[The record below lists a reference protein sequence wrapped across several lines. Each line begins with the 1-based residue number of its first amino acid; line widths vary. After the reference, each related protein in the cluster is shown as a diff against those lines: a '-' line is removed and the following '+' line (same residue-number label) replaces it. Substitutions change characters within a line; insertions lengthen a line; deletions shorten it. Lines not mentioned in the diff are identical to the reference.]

1 MFVRNDSKVGLM
13 TGQLGHSVPCDVT
26 CVGGRRDTGSH
37 AAARKPLHAM
47 QSFRFCR
54 PKCHKAFIKKRNPR
68 KIRWTK
74 AFRKGA
80 GKEMKVVSASA
91 FHGGAMDCVPH
102 LLLML
107 RALLGGTQQLTSAA
121 FHRDHCPLP
130 CVLFLSPTAG
140 LHL

>member
-1 MFVRNDSKVGLM
+1 M
-13 TGQLGHSVPCDVT
+13 TSALTLG
-26 CVGGRRDTGSH
+26 

-80 GKEMKVVSASA
+80 GKEMKVVCANAS
-91 FHGGAMDCVPH
+91 HGDAMDCVLH
-102 LLLML
+102 SLLIL
-107 RALLGGTQQLTSAA
+107 RALLGRTQQLSSVP
-121 FHRDHCPLP
+121 FHRGHCPLP
-130 CVLFLSPTAG
+130 CILFLSPTAG